1 MLAFKNI
8 NDCGHFVFRLYI
20 IVNKTIRL
28 KKEEGM
34 GVDAESF
41 IHRKKY
47 FNSYRNV

>member
-1 MLAFKNI
+1 MLALKNI
-8 NDCGHFVFRLYI
+8 SACGNFVFRLYI
-20 IVNKTIRL
+20 IVNKMIRL

-47 FNSYRNV
+47 FSTYRIA